1 MVGAVSVTS
10 SHFDDVSGPPSFLF
24 ICLLLKVLEMVESG
38 KSEGA
43 VLECGGGQ
51 IGEKGFFVKP
61 TVFSGVKDHM
71 KIARYADD
79 DNRAGGH
86 EDQDD
91 HQGGDLWSSSEH
103 LEV

>member
-1 MVGAVSVTS
+1 MI
-10 SHFDDVSGPPSFLF
+10 FLTILPVVHNIF
-24 ICLLLKVLEMVESG
+24 IFGLFKVLEMVESG

-43 VLECGGGQ
+43 VLECGGDQ

-71 KIARYADD
+71 RIARYKDD
-79 DNRAGGH
+79 DNDAGGD
-86 EDQDD
+86 EDQGE
-91 HQGGDLWSSSEH
+91 QGGDLRSSAEH